1 VFIRKKYV
9 IFFLLF
15 CMGIILVACT
25 PKTEIIGTE
34 NTDDSTLQATDTIE
48 GEEIQNVYI
57 TCAAAEGLSAYSL
70 TKILY
75 EQPTLTEG
83 ITLDY
88 KLYNDVASLK
98 EALSNKEPS
107 IAVLPFTLAIDTLVE
122 QDDYKLLGVAKGNN
136 HLLLGIESL
145 YDVKGKSIKVYDP
158 SGYQGLYSSSIKRL
172 THDLALKGLILDR
185 DYTLSYIDAMEDMVQ
200 TSPNDLLMIE
210 EVYLDNPQFKSYNNY
225 VTLDEVEDYQLAV
238 IVQRDAYEVYPELVS
253 SFNNAYYRA
262 CIWLSAN
269 PERAIA
275 YAMQIDTTQTTMPV
289 RSIYYF
295 NADKSINQILQMI
308 DWLGY
313 RQNIKERISNSVY
326 KGQ

>member
-1 VFIRKKYV
+1 MFIGLNKI
-9 IFFLLF
+9 IFFFLI
-15 CMGIILVACT
+15 CMAISLVACS
-25 PKTEIIGTE
+25 PDSEIVSTQ
-34 NTDDSTLQATDTIE
+34 NTDDYTLRISNSIF
-48 GEEIQNVYI
+48 GEETQNVYI

-75 EQPTLTEG
+75 EQPILEEG

-88 KLYNDVASLK
+88 KLYNDVESLK
-98 EALSNKEPS
+98 EALENKEPS
-107 IAVLPFTLAIDTLVE
+107 IAVLPFTLAIETLIT

-136 HLLLGIESL
+136 HLLLGIQSL
-145 YDVKGKSIKVYDP
+145 YDVQGKSIKVYDP
-158 SGYQGLYSSSIKRL
+158 SGYQGVYSSSIKRL

-185 DYTLSYIDAMEDMVQ
+185 DYTLSYIDTMENMVQ
-200 TSPNDLLMIE
+200 TSANDLLMIE
-210 EVYLDNPQFKSYNNY
+210 EVYLDNPKFEQYNNY

-238 IVQRDAYEVYPELVS
+238 IVQRDAYEVYPDLVATFS
-253 SFNNAYYRA
+253 NAYYRA

-269 PERAIA
+269 PERAVA

-313 RQNIKERISNSVY
+313 RQNVKERISNSVY
-326 KGQ
+326 KTQ